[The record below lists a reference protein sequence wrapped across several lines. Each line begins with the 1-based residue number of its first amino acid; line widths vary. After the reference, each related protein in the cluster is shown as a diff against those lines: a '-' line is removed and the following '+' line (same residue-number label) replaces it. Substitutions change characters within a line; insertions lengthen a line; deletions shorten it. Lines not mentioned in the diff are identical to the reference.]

1 MARLHGARL
10 TAPGVA
16 GTVVA
21 MTRNQPQSTASK
33 AYIALFVTVVIWG
46 FAPALIRS
54 FSLAAGPHESIFLR
68 LTSVALL
75 CLPLVPFAGWRVAR
89 SDWLRFLL
97 TSWIGIF
104 GYFVG
109 SIYGFAFI
117 ATGPGGLLMA
127 TQPLMIAAL
136 ATLMG
141 ADRLTAPTLLGFTL
155 AFAGTLYLLSG
166 DLSLGGANPLLGA
179 ILILACGAA
188 FALSVVLS
196 RPLVR
201 AYGPL
206 RVTVVNLILLG
217 IPALLFYRPQAWQV
231 LSGLDAEAWFA
242 LFYLG
247 PLGTIFASITW
258 NYAVGKLPPSTV
270 GGWLYAIP
278 ILAATG
284 GWLLLAEPLT
294 QKTIVAGAV
303 ILAGVAMAEYGRA
316 LVARLQV

>member
-1 MARLHGARL
+1 MALMRLPQLTGAGEAGKGPL
-10 TAPGVA
+10 PMAAAPSSSL
-16 GTVVA
+16 
-21 MTRNQPQSTASK
+21 Q
-33 AYIALFVTVVIWG
+33 AYIALFVTVLIWG

-54 FSLAAGPHESIFLR
+54 FSLAAGPHESIFIR
-68 LTSVALL
+68 LVSVSLL
-75 CLPLVPFAGWRVAR
+75 CLPLLPFAGWRVAR
-89 SDWLRFLL
+89 KDWLRFLL
-97 TSWIGIF
+97 TSWVGIF

-136 ATLMG
+136 AALTG
-141 ADRLTAPTLLGFTL
+141 AERLTAPAMLGFTL

-166 DLSLGGANPLLGA
+166 DLALGGANPLLGA

-196 RPLVR
+196 RPLVH

-206 RVTVVNLILLG
+206 RATAVNLILLG
-217 IPALLFYRPQAWQV
+217 IPALLFYRPDAWQV
-231 LSGLDAEAWFA
+231 LAGLDAEAWFA

-247 PLGTIFASITW
+247 PLGTIFASVTW
-258 NYAVGKLPPSTV
+258 NYAVGKLPPSSV

-278 ILAATG
+278 VLAAVG
-284 GWLLLAEPLT
+284 GWLLLAEPVT
-294 QKTIVAGAV
+294 RHTIVAGAV
-303 ILAGVAMAEYGRA
+303 ILAGVAMAEYGKA

>member
-1 MARLHGARL
+1 MALMRLPRL
-10 TAPGVA
+10 TGA
-16 GTVVA
+16 GEA
-21 MTRNQPQSTASK
+21 GKGPAQMASSPSSSLQ
-33 AYIALFVTVVIWG
+33 AYTALFVTVVIWG

-54 FSLAAGPHESIFLR
+54 FSLVAGPHESIFIR
-68 LTSVALL
+68 LVSVALL
-75 CLPLVPFAGWRVAR
+75 CLPLLPFAGWRIAR
-89 SDWLRFLL
+89 RDWLRFLL
-97 TSWIGIF
+97 TSWLGIF

-136 ATLMG
+136 AALMG
-141 ADRLTAPTLLGFTL
+141 AERLTAPILLGFTL

-166 DLSLGGANPLLGA
+166 DLALGGADPLLGA
-179 ILILACGAA
+179 ILILASGAA

-196 RPLVR
+196 RPLVH

-206 RVTVVNLILLG
+206 RVTAVNLILLG
-217 IPALLFYRPQAWQV
+217 IPALLFYRPEAWNV
-231 LSGLDAEAWFA
+231 LAGLDAAAWFA

-247 PLGTIFASITW
+247 PLGTIFASVTW
-258 NYAVGKLPPSTV
+258 NYAVGKLPPSSV

-278 ILAATG
+278 LLAAVG
-284 GWLLLAEPLT
+284 GWLLLGEPVT
-294 QKTIVAGAV
+294 QHTIVAGFI
-303 ILAGVAMAEYGRA
+303 ILAGVALAEYGKA